1 MRFPMIAVLI
11 AGVAW
16 LSPSLA
22 GQPSCAADM
31 IQAASMRNQ
40 AVALARNNQY
50 DQALSLCRKLADAG
64 YEDPGFWA
72 DYLTILS
79 WAGKE
84 KDMINLAEIHYS
96 QGFASLPDYTLKP
109 LAQAYAHQGMTSKA
123 DGVYAL
129 LVGRNGVGSDKSYEL
144 DYQRALDAMNR
155 KDYVEGERYFSQA
168 KAEAPSWLTQ
178 YSRDVDAKRAAL
190 YIQQGE
196 AGRAVRILQPYVKQK
211 QALPHMFSD
220 YLMALRLDNKMKEAV
235 KTFENYSD
243 WQQLPAYGQQTMG
256 DIYLRSG
263 KYRQAHKLYDYIL
276 QHNSSE
282 PMPYVL
288 LGDAYAQV
296 MMGREAEGVAQ
307 YAKALKVRPA
317 LAGLIAG
324 DGAAF
329 LRNGQLHVARQ
340 VYDLLGHTPAERQN
354 WALQYGQALV
364 RVDRD
369 FDNGLSNFFRDNALD
384 GRNYYFEAHRVLQ
397 PLTQSTNPDIRVSAQ
412 AALAQNELQKG
423 RFATAEKKIASLL
436 QQDNDAP
443 DVLDVS
449 AKNEVRENNYL
460 SLYYGSHI
468 DNKRNHESNL
478 GFDYSGY
485 IGHNFYALA
494 GMEWNRLQDGTLH
507 SSYVQRYGGVSWEHP
522 HGQIKTMYDDF
533 GSDWKN
539 GYTLSASYD
548 VNDISGWTYAMGRK
562 PHDAAGAVDDRI
574 LENFHS
580 LRWDFIPAARWR
592 LGLEYGWSRL
602 TDGNHYWQAGL
613 DGSYALG
620 GRHNYWD
627 TIPFAISRSHYDD
640 QTDAYDSPY
649 RSVNYGIGWSRSWYD
664 KKNDRVWRWTNM
676 VNTGHDDD
684 ERSGISPSSRL
695 ELIQN
700 LPHNQRLRAAI
711 QYNWYFHQDPDAAWN
726 RRNHGYLFEAGYEIG
741 W

>member
-1 MRFPMIAVLI
+1 MRFPIFEVL
-11 AGVAW
+11 
-16 LSPSLA
+16 LA
-22 GQPSCAADM
+22 GAACFSISFVGQPVWAANLT
-31 IQAASMRNQ
+31 QAASLRDQ
-40 AVALARNNQY
+40 AVKLARSNQY
-50 DQALSLCRKLADAG
+50 DSALALCRQLADAG
-64 YEDPGFWA
+64 YDDPGFWA

-84 KDMINLAEIHYS
+84 ADMTTLAEIHYP
-96 QGFASLPDYTLKP
+96 QGFASLPDYALKP
-109 LAQAYAHQGMTSKA
+109 LAQAYSHQGMASKA
-123 DGVYAL
+123 DAVYAI
-129 LVGRNGVGSDKSYEL
+129 LVGRSGEGRDKAYEL
-144 DYQRALDAMNR
+144 DYQRALDAMAR
-155 KDYVEGERYFSQA
+155 KDYVEGERYFQQA
-168 KAEAPSWLTQ
+168 KAEAPSWLPQ
-178 YSRDVDAKRAAL
+178 YGRDVDAKRAAL

-196 AGRAVRILQPYVKQK
+196 AGRAVRILQPYVAQK

-220 YLMALRLDNKMKEAV
+220 YLLALRLDNKMKEAIKV
-235 KTFENYSD
+235 FEAYPD

-263 KYRQAHKLYDYIL
+263 KYRQAHNLYAYIV
-276 QHNSSE
+276 QHNPSE

-288 LGDAYAQV
+288 LGDAYALV
-296 MMGREAEGVAQ
+296 MMGHETEGVAQ
-307 YAKALKVRPA
+307 YAQAMKVRPA
-317 LAGLIAG
+317 VGSLVAG
-324 DGAAF
+324 DGATF
-329 LRNGQLHVARQ
+329 LRNGQLHAARQ
-340 VYDLLGHTPAERQN
+340 VYALLGDTPAERQA

-364 RVDRD
+364 RADRD
-369 FDNGLSNFFRDNALD
+369 LGSNLSNFFRDRALD
-384 GRNYYFEAHRVLQ
+384 GRDYYWEAHRVLQ
-397 PLTQSTNPDIRVSAQ
+397 PLTQSANADIRVPAQ

-423 RFATAEKKIASLL
+423 RFATAEKEISRLL
-436 QQDNDAP
+436 QHHNDSP

-449 AKNEVRENNYL
+449 AKNEVRGNDDF

-485 IGHNFYALA
+485 AGHNFYALA
-494 GMEWNRLQDGTLH
+494 GMGWNRLQDGTLH
-507 SSYVQRYGGVSWEHP
+507 SSYAHRYGGAAWEHP
-522 HGQIKTMYDDF
+522 HGQIKALYNDF
-533 GSDWKN
+533 GSDWKK

-548 VNDISGWTYAMGRK
+548 VNDISSWTYAMGRR

-574 LENFHS
+574 MEDFHS

-592 LGLEYGWSRL
+592 LGLEYDWSRL

-627 TIPFAISRSHYDD
+627 SIPFTFSRSHYED
-640 QTDAYDSPY
+640 QADTYDSPY

-664 KKNDRVWRWTNM
+664 KGKDRIWRWTNM
-676 VNTGHDDD
+676 VNAGHDND
-684 ERSGISPSSRL
+684 ERQGFSPSSRL
-695 ELIQN
+695 EVIQH
-700 LPHNQRLRAAI
+700 LPHNQSLRAAV

>member
-1 MRFPMIAVLI
+1 MRFPIIAILM
-11 AGVAW
+11 ASVAW
-16 LSPSLA
+16 FSTSLL
-22 GQPSCAADM
+22 GQMSFAADM
-31 IQAASMRNQ
+31 TQAASMRNQ
-40 AVALARNNQY
+40 AVALARSNKY
-50 DQALSLCRKLADAG
+50 EQALSLCQKLAEAG

-84 KDMINLAEIHYS
+84 KDMIVLAEKHYP
-96 QGFASLPDYTLKP
+96 QGFTSLPDYALKP
-109 LAQAYAHQGMTSKA
+109 LAQAYAHQGMASRA
-123 DGVYAL
+123 DVVYAIL
-129 LVGRNGVGSDKSYEL
+129 ADRNGADSDKAYEL
-144 DYQRALDAMNR
+144 DYQRALDAMAR

-168 KAEAPSWLTQ
+168 KTEAPSWLTE

-235 KTFENYSD
+235 KAFENYPD

-263 KYRQAHKLYDYIL
+263 KYRQAHKIYDYVL
-276 QHNSSE
+276 RHNPSE
-282 PMPYVL
+282 PMSYVL
-288 LGDAYAQV
+288 LGDAYALV
-296 MMGREAEGVAQ
+296 MMGRESEGVAQ
-307 YAKALKVRPA
+307 YAQALKVRPA
-317 LAGLIAG
+317 VAGLIAG

-329 LRNGQLHVARQ
+329 LRSGQLHAARQ
-340 VYDLLGHTPAERQN
+340 VYSLLGHTPTERQN

-369 FDNGLSNFFRDNALD
+369 LDNSLSNFFRDSALD
-384 GRNYYFEAHRVLQ
+384 GRDYYFEAHRVLQ
-397 PLTQSTNPDIRVSAQ
+397 PLIQSADSDIRISAQ

-423 RFATAEKKIASLL
+423 RFATAEKKIINLL

-449 AKNEVRENNYL
+449 AKNEVRANNYL

-485 IGHNFYALA
+485 AGRNFYALA
-494 GMEWNRLQDGTLH
+494 GMGWNRLQDGALH
-507 SSYVQRYGGVSWEHP
+507 SSYTHRYGGAYWEHP
-522 HGQIKTMYDDF
+522 HGQVKALYDDF
-533 GSDWKN
+533 GSDWKD
-539 GYTLSASYD
+539 GYTLSTSYD
-548 VNDISGWTYAMGRK
+548 VNDISSWTYAMGRR

-574 LENFHS
+574 MENFHS

-592 LGLEYGWSRL
+592 LGLEYDWSRL

-620 GRHNYWD
+620 GHHNYWD
-627 TIPFAISRSHYDD
+627 TIPFTFSRSHYDD
-640 QTDAYDSPY
+640 QSDTYDSPY

-664 KKNDRVWRWTNM
+664 KGKDRIWRWTNM
-676 VNTGHDDD
+676 VNVGHDND
-684 ERSGISPSSRL
+684 ERQGISPSSRL
-695 ELIQN
+695 EIIQH
-700 LPHNQRLRAAI
+700 LPHNQSLRSAV
-711 QYNWYFHQDPDAAWN
+711 QYNWYFHQDPDAAWL